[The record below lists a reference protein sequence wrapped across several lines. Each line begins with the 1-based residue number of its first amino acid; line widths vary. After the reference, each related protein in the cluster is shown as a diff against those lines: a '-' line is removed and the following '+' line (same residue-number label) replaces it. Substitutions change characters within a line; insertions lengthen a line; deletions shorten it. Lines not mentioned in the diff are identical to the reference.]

1 MADVRGMQVS
11 SSTSASASGAASSSG
26 GNDIVALQRK
36 LKELQQ
42 ALKEVSSENID
53 AKAIQAEAKDGVL
66 KVRIPKTM
74 AEAPRKI
81 AIEVK

>member
-1 MADVRGMQVS
+1 MQVS
-11 SSTSASASGAASSSG
+11 SSTSAPASGAASSSG

-53 AKAIQAEAKDGVL
+53 AKAKQTKAKLLPSV
-66 KVRIPKTM
+66 
-74 AEAPRKI
+74 
-81 AIEVK
+81 